1 MKPRYQFA
9 EIPQDEEGK
18 EFIRLA
24 RKFLNRDR
32 YTMRVRGQHLKDGL
46 DWRKHQF
53 GSSIADSSHYRV
65 YIEEHKRTPL
75 AEERRIEAD
84 QELDSDTWRRFV
96 RDWEMRSRG

>member
-1 MKPRYQFA
+1 MKPKYQFA

-24 RKFLNRDR
+24 RKYLNRDR
-32 YTMRVRGQHLKDGL
+32 YTLRVRGQHLKDGL

-65 YIEEHKRTPL
+65 YIDEHKR
-75 AEERRIEAD
+75 RIAD
-84 QELDSDTWRRFV
+84 QMVGGARWAELLR
-96 RDWEMRSRG
+96 

>member
-1 MKPRYQFA
+1 MKPKYQFA

-24 RKFLNRDR
+24 RKYLNRDR
-32 YTMRVRGQHLKDGL
+32 YTLRVRGQHLKDGL

-65 YIEEHKRTPL
+65 YIDEHKRTPL
-75 AEERRIEAD
+75 AEERRIEREAD
-84 QELDSDTWRRFV
+84 QMVGGARWAELLR
-96 RDWEMRSRG
+96 